1 MRRLGS
7 VHLAPARNARDL
19 PEDHLAL
26 WQEMHSIYP
35 ARNACIH
42 LAGKKCIRSS
52 SRPYPAST
60 IRYLKKFAIRR
71 ISFKKIGVIDYPAPL
86 DIYVGS
92 SAIEGKNGRESKMET
107 LS

>member
-1 MRRLGS
+1 MRCLGS

-19 PEDHLAL
+19 PEDHV
-26 WQEMHSIYP
+26 QHPPGS
-35 ARNACIH
+35 
-42 LAGKKCIRSS
+42 GKKCIRSS
-52 SRPYPAST
+52 SRPCPAST
-60 IRYLKKFAIRR
+60 IRDLKKFAICR

>member
-1 MRRLGS
+1 MHPPG
-7 VHLAPARNARDL
+7 
-19 PEDHLAL
+19 